1 MARTVIKVKKR
12 TNPLKRKNAK
22 GRLARA
28 AKVAIVAKAMGRKGE
43 KKRNRA
49 KK

>member
-12 TNPLKRKNAK
+12 TNPLKRKIAK
-22 GRLARA
+22 ARLARA
-28 AKVAIVAKAMGRKGE
+28 AKVAMVAKAMGRKGGR
-43 KKRNRA
+43 KRSSA